1 MAPRVATEADLE
13 SLTNTLTL
21 AFEHDPLWRWAF
33 PEPGTLEPFWRMFIG
48 SALRYRQVW
57 VVDSYAAAASWIPP
71 GGSELT
77 EEGEEQVEPLLR
89 SLIGDRAPLV
99 MTLLERF
106 EEAHPRDR
114 PHYYL
119 SLLGTHPD
127 HRGKGL
133 GMALLAENLE
143 LIDAEGMPAYLESTN
158 PANDLRY
165 EGVGFRKIGAFS
177 TPDGAR
183 TVATMWREPRIG

>member
-127 HRGKGL
+127 RRGEGL
-133 GMALLAENLE
+133 GMALLADNLAR
-143 LIDAEGMPAYLESTN
+143 IDEEGAHAYLESSN
-158 PANDLRY
+158 PANDARY
-165 EGVGFRKIGAFS
+165 EGVGFERVGEFL
-177 TPDGAR
+177 TPDGAH
-183 TVATMWREPRIG
+183 TVTTMWREARV